1 MKALYLKDANL
12 IAAGQKTALATAQPH
27 ALTGTHMLIVKDD
40 NGYSVPGSVEVS
52 PPQMVTLAEFDA
64 RVKEHGVGEAQR
76 KRWWPSEETLVLHS
90 LSYLAFPEAQPLDI
104 APPSGKRVEL
114 VGLGLK
120 ELDVVDGW
128 YLYEVE

>member
-1 MKALYLKDANL
+1 MQALYLKDANL

-27 ALTGTHMLIVKDD
+27 ALTGTHLLIIKDD

-52 PPQMVTLAEFDA
+52 PPQQVTLAEFDA
-64 RVKEHGVGEAQR
+64 RVKEHGVSPAQR
-76 KRWWPSEETLVLHS
+76 RRWWPSEETLILHP
-90 LSYLAFPEAQPLDI
+90 LSYSAWPEAQLLDI

-128 YLYEVE
+128 WLYEVE

>member
-1 MKALYLKDANL
+1 LKDAHL
-12 IAAGQKTALATAQPH
+12 IVAGQKTALATAQSH
-27 ALTGTHMLIVKDD
+27 ALTGTHLLIVKND
-40 NGYSVPGSVEVS
+40 NGYSVPGSVGVGE
-52 PPQMVTLAEFDA
+52 PQQVTLAEFDA

-76 KRWWPSEETLVLHS
+76 RRWWPSEEMLVLHPLTYS
-90 LSYLAFPEAQPLDI
+90 AFPEPQLLDI
-104 APPSGKRVEL
+104 APPSGKKVEL